1 MKKIY
6 FLLCIILCSP
16 FFGAQA
22 APSTDESG
30 NEKKTA
36 STAGNKNN
44 APINSYTWVG
54 TSGSF
59 WTDPTN
65 WFPSRDFPAAEDSL
79 FFEDGNFSTIIDVP
93 DETVG
98 YIRVING
105 TNITLQAASGS
116 TALNFGTTGS
126 VVLEVENGS
135 SFNISGANDY
145 AFNLVSGAT
154 AALYGDIMFSGAG
167 HRLTAADA
175 SGVTFY
181 SGATFIAGAGFTGNP
196 FGSGTPN
203 SIIFESGSFYH
214 QLDGGDPFALAA
226 PNSVV
231 VFQPGSMFRMLA
243 DLPISIDGRTYGD
256 MEIDAPGFTQSSAG
270 IDALSIGNLAVY
282 QGDWSIDLTAGN
294 VSITGNI
301 YVAPG
306 ASLSFVPATSNT
318 LVLNGTAAQS
328 ITIDGSFNFGVNE
341 SLTIDNAAGVTLN
354 SDITL
359 GPGTTLNLNSGI
371 LKIDAP
377 ATMLTL
383 SAGTTLVGGNSNAS
397 YIDGK
402 VKKRGNTD
410 FVFPVGKTGYG
421 YVPIV
426 ISTFVGGTL
435 SDEFTAEYIRGDA
448 ATLGP
453 ITAGPGLNHVSA
465 CDYWTLDRGT
475 ATPVS
480 VDVTGYWSP
489 SNTCGGTYINNLS
502 SLTIAH
508 FNGTGWNSYA
518 IAPVLAGGSTTTAG
532 AITWTSVT
540 AFSPF
545 SLASTTF
552 GQNPLPVTINYLTG
566 TKQNGNHLLNWK
578 VTCNSSPS
586 VSMEIER
593 STDSRNFTG
602 IYTINATALQCQQ
615 PFNYTDAYPVTGVNH
630 YRLKM
635 TDAHG
640 KVTYSS
646 MVTLINADKG
656 FDITGIAPNPVV
668 NSSFELKL
676 STAQKIQ
683 MDIVITDMQG
693 RLMQKQTINTIPG
706 FNTIPVHVAKLA
718 AGTYQVFGNT
728 AEGRSKVLRFVI
740 Q

>member
-16 FFGAQA
+16 VFWAQA
-22 APSTDESG
+22 VPAADESG
-30 NEKKTA
+30 NGKKMI

-44 APINSYTWVG
+44 TATNAYTWLG
-54 TSGSF
+54 TNGNL
-59 WTDPTN
+59 WTDPGN
-65 WFPSRDFPAAEDSL
+65 WFPSRDVPAADDSL
-79 FFEDGNFSTIIDVP
+79 FFEDGNFITIIDVP

-98 YIRVING
+98 YIRVSNG
-105 TNITLQAASGS
+105 TNITLQAASNL
-116 TALNFGTTGS
+116 TALNFGTSGA

-135 SFNISGANDY
+135 SFNISGANEF
-145 AFNLVSGAT
+145 AFNLASGAT

-167 HRLTAADA
+167 HRLTAVDA
-175 SGVTFY
+175 GAVSFY
-181 SGATFIAGAGFTGNP
+181 SGATFIAGTGFTGNP

-203 SIIFESGSFYH
+203 SIVFESGSFYQ

-231 VFQPGSMFRMLA
+231 VFQPGSTFRMLA

-256 MEIDAPGFTQSSAG
+256 MEIDATGFAQSSTG
-270 IDALSIGNLAVY
+270 IDALSMGNLTIS

-294 VSITGNI
+294 VNITGNI
-301 YVAPG
+301 YVSPG
-306 ASLSFVPATSNT
+306 ASLGFVPATSNT

-328 ITIDGSFNFGVNE
+328 ITIDGSLIFGVNE

-377 ATMLTL
+377 ASMISL
-383 SAGTTLVGGNSNAS
+383 SAGTTLAGGSNAS

-410 FVFPVGKTGYG
+410 FTFPVGETGYG
-421 YVPIV
+421 YVPIG
-426 ISTFVGGTL
+426 ISTFVGGTVT
-435 SDEFTAEYIRGDA
+435 DEFTAEYIRGDA

-465 CDYWTLDRGT
+465 CDYWTLDKGT

-480 VDVTGYWSP
+480 LDVTGYWSP
-489 SNTCGGTYINNLS
+489 NNTCGGTYINNLS

-508 FNGTGWNSYA
+508 FNGVGWNSFA
-518 IAPVLAGGSTTTAG
+518 ISPIIAGGSTTTTG
-532 AITWTSVT
+532 AITWPGVT
-540 AFSPF
+540 TFSPF

-552 GQNPLPVTINYLTG
+552 GQNPLPITINYLTG

-578 VTCNSSPS
+578 ITCNSTPA
-586 VSMEIER
+586 VTMEMQR
-593 STDSRNFTG
+593 STDGRNFSG
-602 IYTINATALQCQQ
+602 IYSIKATALQCQQ
-615 PFNYTDAYPVTGVNH
+615 PFSYTDTHPAAGVNN
-630 YRLKM
+630 YRIKM
-635 TDAHG
+635 TDDNG
-640 KVTYSS
+640 KVTYSY
-646 MVTLINADKG
+646 MVSLIHADKG
-656 FDITGIAPNPVV
+656 FEIMNITPNPVV
-668 NSSFELKL
+668 NGRFDLKV
-676 STAQKIQ
+676 STAQKTQ
-683 MDIVITDMQG
+683 MEIVITDMQG
-693 RLMQKQTINTIPG
+693 RLMLKQTINTIAG
-706 FNTIPVHVAKLA
+706 FNAIPVNVSNLVR
-718 AGTYQVFGNT
+718 GTYQLFGNT
-728 AEGRSKVLRFVI
+728 AEGRSRVLRFAV

>member
-22 APSTDESG
+22 SPSFNEIG
-30 NEKKTA
+30 NEKRKI

-44 APINSYTWVG
+44 NATNSYSWVG
-54 TSGSF
+54 TSGSL
-59 WTDPTN
+59 WTDPVN

-79 FFEDGNFSTIIDVP
+79 FFEDGSFGTITGVP

-105 TNITLQAASGS
+105 TNITLQAASNL
-116 TALNFGTTGS
+116 TALNFGTGGA

-135 SFNISGANDY
+135 GFNIGGANEY

-154 AALYGDIMFSGAG
+154 AVIYGDMMFTGAG
-167 HRLTAADA
+167 HRLTAAEA
-175 SGVTFY
+175 WAVTFY

-203 SIIFESGSFYH
+203 SIVFESGSFY
-214 QLDGGDPFALAA
+214 QQVDGGDPFGLAA

-231 VFQPGSMFRMLA
+231 VFQPGSTFRMLA
-243 DLPISIDGRTYGD
+243 DLPVSIDGRTYGD
-256 MEIDAPGFTQSSAG
+256 VEINAVGFAQSSAG
-270 IDALSIGNLAVY
+270 IDALSIGNLYVY
-282 QGDWSIDLTAGN
+282 EGDWTIDLTSGN
-294 VSITGNI
+294 VSISGNI

-306 ASLSFVPATSNT
+306 ASLGFVPATSNT
-318 LVLNGTAAQS
+318 LVFNGTAAQV
-328 ITIDGSFNFGVNE
+328 ITIDGTLNFGVNE

-383 SAGTTLVGGNSNAS
+383 SAGTTLVGGSNAS
-397 YIDGK
+397 FIDGK
-402 VKKRGNTD
+402 VKKIGNTD
-410 FVFPVGKTGYG
+410 FTFPVGETGYG
-421 YVPIV
+421 YVPIG
-426 ISTFVGGTL
+426 IGTFVGGTVN
-435 SDEFTAEYIRGDA
+435 DEFTAEYIRGDA

-465 CDYWTLDRGT
+465 CDYWTLDKGG
-475 ATPVS
+475 ATPVA
-480 VDVTGYWSP
+480 VDITGYWSP
-489 SNTCGGTYINNLS
+489 NNACGGAYINNLS
-502 SLTIAH
+502 TLTIAH
-508 FNGTGWNSYA
+508 FDGSGWNSYA
-518 IAPVLAGGSTTTAG
+518 VSPQLGVGSTTTTG
-532 AITWTSVT
+532 SITWLSATD
-540 AFSPF
+540 FSPF

-552 GQNPLPVTINYLTG
+552 GQNPLPITINYLTG

-578 VTCNSSPS
+578 VTCNSTAS
-586 VSMEIER
+586 VTMELLR
-593 STDSRNFTG
+593 SSDGRNFSS
-602 IYTINATALQCQQ
+602 INSINATALQCQQ
-615 PFNYTDAYPVTGVNH
+615 PFSYNDVHPLPGVNY

-635 TDAHG
+635 TDATG

-646 MVTLINADKG
+646 IVNLINATAG
-656 FDITGIAPNPVV
+656 IDIMNIAPNPVV
-668 NSSFELKL
+668 NRNFKL
-676 STAQKIQ
+676 NISAAQKTQ
-683 MDIVITDMQG
+683 VDIMITDMQG
-693 RLMQKQTINTIPG
+693 RVMQRQTINVIAG
-706 FNTIPVHVAKLA
+706 FNTIPVNVANLS
-718 AGTYQVFGNT
+718 AGTYQVYVVS
-728 AEGRSKVLRFVI
+728 AEGRSKVLRFVT